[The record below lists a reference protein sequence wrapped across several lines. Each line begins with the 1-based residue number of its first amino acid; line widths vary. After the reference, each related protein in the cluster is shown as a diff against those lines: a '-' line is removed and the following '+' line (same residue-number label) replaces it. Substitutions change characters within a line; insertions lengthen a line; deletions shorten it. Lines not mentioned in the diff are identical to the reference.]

1 MANIRINPL
10 DFPSVTEQ
18 DIEIVE
24 RKGIGHP
31 DTICDSISEEL
42 SIALSKLYIKEYGAV
57 MHHNVDKALLI
68 GGKAEPKFLGGKVI
82 SPIEIYLTG
91 RATDFDDKS
100 GISLGEV
107 AHKVAKNWINKHLP
121 NIELDKD
128 LIIIAKLKS
137 GSQDLVELFKRFQ
150 AKGEMPLSNDTSFG
164 TGFAPFSDVEKVVL
178 YLEKTLNSPKYKKL
192 YPYIG
197 EDIKVMGVRNDD
209 NIRLTIAI
217 AFVDKYIKSLSDY
230 KEKKENL
237 QKLMYKE
244 AEKITN
250 KDIEIFINTADN
262 YKNKSVYIT
271 VTGTAAESG
280 DDGQVGRGNRVNG
293 LITPYRPMSLEAAA
307 GKNPISHVGKIYNT
321 LAMNI
326 AEKIIANIS
335 EVEDAY
341 CYIVSQIGK
350 PINEPQVV
358 DIKLHAK
365 TGISNIK
372 DKAYKIAEK
381 EIVKLPQMW
390 KKFLN
395 REFTIC

>member
-1 MANIRINPL
+1 
-10 DFPSVTEQ
+10 
-18 DIEIVE
+18 
-24 RKGIGHP
+24 
-31 DTICDSISEEL
+31 
-42 SIALSKLYIKEYGAV
+42 
-57 MHHNVDKALLI
+57 
-68 GGKAEPKFLGGKVI
+68 
-82 SPIEIYLTG
+82 
-91 RATDFDDKS
+91 
-100 GISLGEV
+100 
-107 AHKVAKNWINKHLP
+107 
-121 NIELDKD
+121 
-128 LIIIAKLKS
+128 
-137 GSQDLVELFKRFQ
+137 
-150 AKGEMPLSNDTSFG
+150 MPLSNDTSFG

-178 YLEKTLNSPKYKKL
+178 YLEKTLNGPKYKKL

-217 AFVDKYIKSLSDY
+217 AFVDKYIKSVSDY

-244 AEKITN
+244 AEKITD